1 MIRRII
7 RRWLNRK
14 TALHEFRISENDID
28 SVLAGQIDTQMA
40 TAVRAIIAVMEED
53 KRIEVLDP
61 KLSDSETK
69 YALGACEALDD
80 LHQILLEKLAKKQV

>member
-1 MIRRII
+1 MIRRLI

-14 TALHEFRISENDID
+14 TVLHRFEISDDDID

-40 TAVRAIIAVMEED
+40 KAIRATIAVMEED
-53 KRIEVLDP
+53 KIIEAMDP

-69 YALGACEALDD
+69 YALGACDVLND
-80 LHQILLEKLAKKQV
+80 LHHILLEKLAKKQV

>member
-14 TALHEFRISENDID
+14 TILHKFEISENDID

-40 TAVRAIIAVMEED
+40 TAVRAIIVVMEED